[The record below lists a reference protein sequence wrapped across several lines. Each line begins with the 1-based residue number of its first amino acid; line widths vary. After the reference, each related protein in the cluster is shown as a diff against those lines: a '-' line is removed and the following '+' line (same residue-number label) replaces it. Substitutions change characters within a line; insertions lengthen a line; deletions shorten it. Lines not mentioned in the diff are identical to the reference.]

1 MKLTRLLSSLA
12 LGLSV
17 HAASAQQPSSDV
29 DLIDLNELV
38 QLALQRDFDIR
49 VSGLSADI
57 AEQNAR
63 AAGGF
68 WDPAVRAQVSDG
80 AIGTSGSARNSFF
93 NDESEGQILEAGI
106 DANLPTGARLTLD
119 AAGGKFEGDD
129 DLYAANAGIG
139 ISQPLLRDFGAA
151 TARSRIRIA
160 KRNHQQS
167 QYLFEQ
173 QVISTITEAITLYN
187 QVALAKDSL
196 LVAEQSRELAKRL
209 VADTAR
215 RASLGAVESRGVEVA
230 ETRLAQRETIVVLQ
244 RRLYFDAL
252 NELKRLVTSES
263 LGLVKWQVEVGEM
276 PMPVD
281 WEGDLDSDFEYA
293 LQNRPDY
300 KHSLLEIEKAEL
312 QARASGSLSLPQLDL
327 VARYSYTSYGDSYSN
342 SFDALE
348 DAQDDLFV
356 GIVFNRPILN
366 REARA
371 NHAADRIRVDQVEL
385 IKQQLQQSVAIQLD
399 NGARRIEAEA
409 QSRALT
415 RQGREFAA
423 RGLEAEERKL
433 KLGQS
438 TTFLVLELQE
448 DLAEAQIR
456 ELDAIANYNIAIA
469 RYQQIKGTTLQ
480 ANAVEL

>member
-1 MKLTRLLSSLA
+1 
-12 LGLSV
+12 
-17 HAASAQQPSSDV
+17 
-29 DLIDLNELV
+29 
-38 QLALQRDFDIR
+38 
-49 VSGLSADI
+49 
-57 AEQNAR
+57 
-63 AAGGF
+63 
-68 WDPAVRAQVSDG
+68 
-80 AIGTSGSARNSFF
+80 
-93 NDESEGQILEAGI
+93 
-106 DANLPTGARLTLD
+106 
-119 AAGGKFEGDD
+119 
-129 DLYAANAGIG
+129 
-139 ISQPLLRDFGAA
+139 
-151 TARSRIRIA
+151 
-160 KRNHQQS
+160 
-167 QYLFEQ
+167 
-173 QVISTITEAITLYN
+173 
-187 QVALAKDSL
+187 
-196 LVAEQSRELAKRL
+196 
-209 VADTAR
+209 
-215 RASLGAVESRGVEVA
+215 
-230 ETRLAQRETIVVLQ
+230 
-244 RRLYFDAL
+244 
-252 NELKRLVTSES
+252 
-263 LGLVKWQVEVGEM
+263 M